1 MEDFEKRRAKKHRR
15 SLSTH
20 KDFSV
25 KFKRISKPENYEEQK
40 EATFKYDIDDSL
52 NSQFDLHK
60 ESRTFSTSM
69 KSFKKAYI
77 QIGMCMTNPRTG

>member
-1 MEDFEKRRAKKHRR
+1 MEDFEKRRPKKHRR

-52 NSQFDLHK
+52 KSQFDSYQ

-77 QIGMCMTNPRTG
+77 QIGMCMIDPRTG